1 MHRLLLGLA
10 LALITGAAH
19 ADDGWFYLGAGIS
32 RDNIKDIAATASDL
46 NATSWKVMAGFRP
59 ISIVS
64 VEADYLDLG
73 SQSSSFF
80 GNDTH
85 IKYHA
90 VAGYGVG
97 YLPLPLPFLDV
108 FAKLGV
114 ARWNSS
120 GNSNSSSGFFSLS
133 DNGTQFAWGLGGQ
146 VHFGHIGA
154 RLEYENFNVHNTNG
168 ANVVSLEAV
177 LFLP

>member
-10 LALITGAAH
+10 LATIAGAAQ

-85 IKYHA
+85 VKYHA
-90 VAGYGVG
+90 VAAYGVG
-97 YLPLPLPFLDV
+97 YVPLPLPFLDV
-108 FAKLGV
+108 FAKLGA

-120 GNSNSSSGFFSLS
+120 GGSNTSTGFYSLS

-146 VHFGHIGA
+146 VHFGNIGA

>member
-1 MHRLLLGLA
+1 MHRLLLGFA
-10 LALITGAAH
+10 LTLIASAAY
-19 ADDGWFYLGAGIS
+19 ADDSWFYLGAGIS
-32 RDNIKDIAATASDL
+32 RDNIKDISATASDL

-59 ISIVS
+59 IKIVS

-85 IKYHA
+85 LKYRA
-90 VAGYGVG
+90 VAAYGVG
-97 YLPLPLPFLDV
+97 YIPLPLPFLDV
-108 FAKLGV
+108 FGKLGV
-114 ARWNSS
+114 ARWDSS
-120 GNSNSSSGFFSLS
+120 GSSNTSTGFYSLS
-133 DNGTQFAWGLGGQ
+133 DNGTQFAWGLGAQ
-146 VHFGHIGA
+146 VHFGNIGA
-154 RLEYENFNVHNTNG
+154 RLEYENFNVRNTNG

>member
-1 MHRLLLGLA
+1 MYRLLLGLA
-10 LALITGAAH
+10 LAFIAGAAH
-19 ADDGWFYLGAGIS
+19 ADDGWFYLGAGVS
-32 RDNIKDIAATASDL
+32 RDNIKDISATASDL

-59 ISIVS
+59 ISIVA

-90 VAGYGVG
+90 VAAYGVG
-97 YLPLPLPFLDV
+97 FVPLPLPFLDV
-108 FAKLGV
+108 FAKLGA

-120 GNSNSSSGFFSLS
+120 GSSNSGTGFYSLS
-133 DNGTQFAWGLGGQ
+133 DNGTQFAWGVGGQ
-146 VHFGHIGA
+146 VHFGNIGA
-154 RLEYENFNVHNTNG
+154 RLEYENFNVRNTNG

-177 LFLP
+177 LLLP